1 MDIPSDLIPLLAG
14 AALGAL
20 VLWLAMKR
28 TMKVEVKRLE
38 SEAAQ
43 LRTEKARLEERGL
56 IQERQALQM
65 QEELGSTRR
74 SIVDLTSR
82 LSGSCAEVGHL
93 QEQLQN
99 ERGQLQDMRQYLT
112 EQFKGIADNLLLE
125 NARKLQEQHREKLED
140 VLSPFRESIDRFE
153 KKIDDNQR
161 EAIRDNQ
168 SLKEQ
173 LLALQKLNQSI
184 GDEARNLTSALKGQA
199 KTQGGWGEVILER
212 ILEKSGL
219 CRGREYTIQSSH
231 LSQEGRRLQPDVVVH
246 LPDNKNLIID
256 SKVSLL
262 AFERFCNCDDPDRK
276 EVELKEHVASV
287 RRHVRELAE
296 KNYQRLYDLQS
307 LDFVLMFVPVEPA
320 LNEAVNADA
329 ELYTD
334 AFGLNIIIVS
344 TSTLLATLRT
354 IASIWR
360 QENQNRNAMEIARL
374 GGELYDK
381 FVGFL
386 ADLQDLGR
394 KIRSAQDSFDD
405 AINKLGK
412 GRGNLL
418 RKAEELRRLGASAG
432 KAIEPSLLDSA
443 DPDAS

>member
-1 MDIPSDLIPLLAG
+1 MDILAFGAG

-20 VLWLAMKR
+20 AIWLILR
-28 TMKVEVKRLE
+28 RGIVE
-38 SEAAQ
+38 S
-43 LRTEKARLEERGL
+43 ARIHERAL
-56 IQERQALQM
+56 LMERQLQ
-65 QEELGSTRR
+65 QTTEELSGSRGT
-74 SIVDLTSR
+74 IVDLTSA
-82 LSGSCAEVGHL
+82 LSAAQTDASHL

-99 ERGQLQDMRQYLT
+99 ERQRLQEMQQTLT
-112 EQFKGIADNLLLE
+112 DQFKGIADSLLLE
-125 NARKLQEQHREKLED
+125 SSRKLQEQHREKLED
-140 VLSPFRESIDRFE
+140 ILSPFRESMNRFE

-161 EAIRDNQ
+161 ETIKDNQ

-184 GDEARNLTSALKGQA
+184 GEEARNLTTALKGQS

-219 CRGREYTIQSSH
+219 ARGREYTVQSSH
-231 LSQEGRRLQPDVVVH
+231 VSEEGRRLQPDVVVH
-246 LPDNKNLIID
+246 LPENKHLVID

-262 AFERFCNCDDPDRK
+262 AFERYCNSDDAGRK

-287 RRHVRELAE
+287 RRHVKELAG
-296 KNYQRLYDLQS
+296 KNYQRLYELPS

-320 LNEAVNADA
+320 FNEAVNADP

-334 AFGLNIIIVS
+334 AFEQNIIIVS

-360 QENQNRNAMEIARL
+360 QEHQNRNAMEIARL

-386 ADLQDLGR
+386 GDLQELGR
-394 KIRSAQDSFDD
+394 KIRSTQDSFDD
-405 AINKLGK
+405 ALNKLSK
-412 GRGNLL
+412 GRGNLV
-418 RKAEELRRLGASAG
+418 RRAEELKKLGARTG
-432 KAIEPSLLDSA
+432 KAIEPTLLESA
-443 DPDAS
+443 DTDPS